1 MECFFCLVC
10 VGILDKCFPDL
21 CLLENEYF
29 DDGSVGAE
37 ELIEIVVGDDVSEL
51 IVDTDQENWTL
62 CHGVVATSHI
72 LINKIIL
79 LQLRPPSNPLIYG
92 GNISRMD
99 CFCDLPWKRWGFD
112 DSGKLEG
119 RTSFGRF
126 YWINRS
132 KMTDWLLNLIK
143 AIFIRKV
150 LQYLWGYI

>member
-1 MECFFCLVC
+1 
-10 VGILDKCFPDL
+10 
-21 CLLENEYF
+21 
-29 DDGSVGAE
+29 
-37 ELIEIVVGDDVSEL
+37 
-51 IVDTDQENWTL
+51 
-62 CHGVVATSHI
+62 
-72 LINKIIL
+72 
-79 LQLRPPSNPLIYG
+79 
-92 GNISRMD
+92 MD
-99 CFCDLPWKRWGFD
+99 CFCDLPWKRWGFG